1 MSLFAANI
9 LQSGSVLFA
18 EMTNVPGVASNDPSA
33 LDHGLPSQLE
43 FLIDPG
49 GVSGGIYRRPAYTT
63 TPATV
68 DQCAIPARPVPLTG
82 GSGGAVAFN
91 QGAGLVD
98 ITYIPDEGP
107 HGAATQ
113 SGKVIVRV
121 QGLINTTGVLNPIY
135 AGIN

>member
-1 MSLFAANI
+1 MSFFSANI

-18 EMTNVPGVASNDPSA
+18 EMTNVPGVASNDPTA
-33 LDHGLPSQLE
+33 LDHGLPSHVE

-49 GVSGGIYRRPAYTT
+49 GVSGGIYSTPAYAT

-68 DQCAIPARPVPLTG
+68 TNSTTGQPLPLMG
-82 GSGGAVAFN
+82 GNGGAVAFN
-91 QGAGLVD
+91 QGAGIVD
-98 ITYIPDEGP
+98 IKYIPEKRG
-107 HGAATQ
+107 HAAAIQ

-135 AGIN
+135 KGIN